1 MTIFI
6 KGNISSSLNGN
17 LRMYS
22 YEGGTTR
29 AVVILKKTRNFAEK
43 SAAFAHNN
51 AMNFYNK

>member
-43 SAAFAHNN
+43 LWPLHTITL
-51 AMNFYNK
+51 